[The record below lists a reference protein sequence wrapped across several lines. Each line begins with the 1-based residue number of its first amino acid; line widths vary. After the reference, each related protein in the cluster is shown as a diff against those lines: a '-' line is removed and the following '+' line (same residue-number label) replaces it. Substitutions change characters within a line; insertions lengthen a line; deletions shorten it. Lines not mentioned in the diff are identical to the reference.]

1 MEQWLF
7 VYNEYDPGHEGRREA
22 LCALGNGL
30 FVTRAATPDSPADHI
45 HYPGTYL
52 AGGYNRLTT
61 TIDGLPMENEDLVNL
76 PNWLPLTFR
85 VNDGAWF
92 RLDEVKILSY
102 KQELDLKAGILLR
115 DIQFRDADNRT
126 TRWKE
131 RRLVSMAQPRLAALA
146 VELVPE
152 DWSGRLTVRTALDG
166 SVTNGNVRDYR
177 DFANRHLETLE
188 LHQIGGDVIFLRAR
202 TTQSLIHIAEAA
214 RTRLYHNGAQIGHER
229 RTEVLRD
236 MIAQEIGC
244 TVVQN
249 ESLTIEKIVTLC
261 SSLDR
266 AISEPGLEA
275 KRMIV
280 DGERFD
286 ELFTAHRL
294 AWNHL
299 WEECDVSL
307 SEHATPGTDLK
318 LRLDIFHILQTV
330 SPHTADRDVGVPAR
344 GWHGEGYRGH
354 IFWDELYVFPFLNL
368 RIPTLTRA
376 LLLYRYRRL
385 DAARR
390 IAREA
395 GYRGALYPWQSGS
408 EGREET
414 PATYI
419 NPLSGRWIPDHSFRQ
434 RHINS
439 AIAYNIWQY
448 HQATDDNEFLYFY
461 GAEMMLEIARFW
473 ASAATYN
480 AEIDRYEING
490 VMGPDEY
497 HTGYPGADLDQHGGL
512 NNSAYTNVTA
522 TWVLDRASDV
532 LDLVSRIQCQRIC
545 ERIGLNREEIELW
558 HEISTKL
565 RVPFHDDGIITQFDG
580 YDRLAE
586 FDWAAYQKRY
596 GNIGRL
602 DYILE
607 AENDTTNRYKLSKQA
622 DVPMLFYLFSADEL
636 KLLFE
641 QLGYPFR
648 YDTIPR
654 NVDYYLRR
662 TSHGS
667 TLSRVAHSWVL
678 ARSDRP
684 RSWELFQRA
693 LDSDIADIQGGTTPE
708 GIHIGAMAGVI
719 DLVQRCYLGIEMRT
733 NVLHFD
739 PALPA
744 GLGRVKVRLRYRRQI
759 LDVEVDHD
767 QLTVNSRPFTA
778 NPITIAYRGHFRDV
792 APGDT
797 YRFRLL
803 KPDERHRDE
812 NRDAPPP
819 PSQPLHAG
827 KLPHDTKGEVG
838 GPQSD

>member
-1 MEQWLF
+1 
-7 VYNEYDPGHEGRREA
+7 
-22 LCALGNGL
+22 
-30 FVTRAATPDSPADHI
+30 
-45 HYPGTYL
+45 
-52 AGGYNRLTT
+52 
-61 TIDGLPMENEDLVNL
+61 MENEDLVNL

-85 VNDGAWF
+85 VNDEAWF
-92 RLDEVKILSY
+92 HLDDVNILSY
-102 KQELDLKAGILLR
+102 RQELDLKAGILLR
-115 DIQFRDADNRT
+115 DIQFRDAGGRT

-131 RRLVSMAQPRLAALA
+131 RRLVSMAQPRFAALA
-146 VELVPE
+146 VELIPE
-152 DWSGRLTVRTALDG
+152 DWAGPLTVRTALDG
-166 SVTNGNVRDYR
+166 SVINGNVRDFR
-177 DFANRHLETLE
+177 NFANRHLETLE
-188 LHQIGGDVIFLRAR
+188 LHQVGADAIFLRAR
-202 TTQSLIHIAEAA
+202 TNQSLIHIAEAA
-214 RTRLYHNGAQIGHER
+214 RTRLYRNDTEVGHER
-229 RTEVLRD
+229 RTEVLQD
-236 MIAQEIGC
+236 MIVQEIDC
-244 TVVQN
+244 TAVQN
-249 ESLTIEKIVTLC
+249 EPLTIEKIVALC
-261 SSLDR
+261 SSLDH

-275 KRMIV
+275 KRMIF
-280 DGERFD
+280 DGGRFD
-286 ELFTAHRL
+286 ELFSAHRL
-294 AWNHL
+294 AWSHL

-354 IFWDELYVFPFLNL
+354 VFWDELYVFPFLNL
-368 RIPTLTRA
+368 RLPTLTRA

-385 DAARR
+385 EAARR
-390 IAREA
+390 IARKA

-408 EGREET
+408 DGREET
-414 PATYI
+414 PATYM

-448 HQATDDNEFLYFY
+448 HQATDDNEFLYSY

-480 AEIDRYEING
+480 AAIDRYEISG

-497 HTGYPGADLDQHGGL
+497 HTGYPGADLDECGGL
-512 NNSAYTNVTA
+512 NNSAYTNLTA
-522 TWVLDRASDV
+522 TWVLDRAADV
-532 LDLVSRIQCQRIC
+532 LDLVPRIQCQRIC
-545 ERIGLNREEIELW
+545 ERIGLSREEIEHW

-565 RVPFHDDGIITQFDG
+565 RVPFHDDGIISQFDG

-586 FDWAAYQKRY
+586 FDWTAYQKKY

-602 DYILE
+602 DFILE
-607 AENDTTNRYKLSKQA
+607 AENDTPNRYKLSKQA

-636 KLLFE
+636 KILFE

-648 YDTIPR
+648 YDTIPT

-719 DLVQRCYLGIEMRT
+719 DLVQRCYLGIEMRA

-767 QLTVNSRPFTA
+767 QLTINSRPFTA
-778 NPITIAYRGHFRDV
+778 NAITVAYRGHFRDV

-803 KPDERHRDE
+803 KPEERNRDE
-812 NRDAPPP
+812 NREPSTFPSRPP
-819 PSQPLHAG
+819 HAG
-827 KLPHDTKGEVG
+827 KGERRA
-838 GPQSD
+838 PQND